1 MYGMIKAVKSACA
14 PEVEQSQFHRAL
26 VLMGAKASLPAV
38 QQECVKRLY
47 EYDKEKANLGAASYG
62 LQISSFRA
70 AELHLNRHD
79 S

>member
-14 PEVEQSQFHRAL
+14 PEVEQSQFRRAL

-47 EYDKEKANLGAASYG
+47 EYKEKANLGAASYG

-70 AELHLNRHD
+70 AELHVNRHD